1 MEWDERKQDQELL
14 KWYSELIRLRKRS
27 PSLQNG
33 EFQTAFADDEA
44 NVFAFYRF
52 CEGETSLVIL
62 NAGAKPYQT
71 SIKEKGW
78 QKVFP
83 LPSTDNPSVVSP
95 EQTIA
100 VPACC
105 VGIIQKKV
113 KVQK

>member
-1 MEWDERKQDQELL
+1 MGTVQ
-14 KWYSELIRLRKRS
+14 YAFVRLDLEEKLESVRGK
-27 PSLQNG
+27 SLG
-33 EFQTAFADDEA
+33 EVDEA

-62 NAGAKPYQT
+62 NAGSKLYQANL
-71 SIKEKGW
+71 KEKGW

-83 LPSTDNPSVVSP
+83 LPSTDNPTVVSP
-95 EQTIA
+95 EQAIA

-105 VGIIQKKV
+105 VEIIQKKV